1 MQWFYNLKIAHKL
14 LLAFV
19 VVLMLTASLG
29 MFSMTQLSRVNQA
42 AADISGNWLPS
53 MRAALKMKA
62 TLARMRVAELQGMLS
77 DDADNFALFAQTREA
92 QLAQFRQHGR
102 TYATLISRPEE
113 HTMQARLHADFD
125 AYLAAYQRA
134 RELTGDNLAG
144 QARHL
149 MRTDS
154 RQLYQR
160 MNAQLDQMSQLNEGG
175 SISAA
180 SAAAATHASA
190 RWWIV
195 SLLAGSIALALLLAF
210 GVARVVAQPLRAAVL
225 FARRIAGG
233 DLTAQLK
240 VNSTDETGQL
250 MQALCAMN
258 ESLLTIV
265 AEVRGATE
273 AMRDGSDAIARGNRA
288 LSERTGQQA
297 VALEQTTAAVGQLSA
312 AVRQNA
318 EHMVQA
324 SQLTQSAAR
333 VAVQGG
339 SVAAQ
344 MVATMGE
351 IQQAS
356 KQIVDIVGVINGFAC
371 QTNILALNAAIEA
384 AHAGEQGRGFAVV
397 AAEMGVL
404 AQQSTEAARDI
415 KSLILHS
422 AATVNSGT
430 QLAAQ
435 AGATMDQ
442 VVLSAERVTAIVG
455 DIATA
460 SRIQRIGM
468 RQVSQA
474 LMQIDDAGQR
484 NAAQVVQ
491 AAAAAGALRQ
501 QAGQLWQMVALFR
514 LSEATSPP
522 PPAARPGEPN
532 LLRLARG

>member
-29 MFSMTQLSRVNQA
+29 MFSIAQLSRVNQA

-53 MRAALKMKA
+53 VRAALKMKA

-77 DDADNFALFAQTREA
+77 DDADDFAVFAKTREA
-92 QLAQFRQHGR
+92 QLTQFRQHGR
-102 TYATLISRPEE
+102 TYAALISRPEE

-125 AYLAAYQRA
+125 AYLAAHQRA
-134 RELTGDNLAG
+134 RELADDNLTA

-175 SISAA
+175 SINAA
-180 SAAAATHASA
+180 SKAATTHASA
-190 RWWIV
+190 RWWIG
-195 SLLAGSIALALLLAF
+195 SLLAGSIVLGLLLAF
-210 GVARVVAQPLRAAVL
+210 GVARMVAQPLRAAML
-225 FARRIAGG
+225 FARRVAGG
-233 DLTAQLK
+233 DLTAQIK

-250 MQALCAMN
+250 MLALRAMN

-265 AEVRGATE
+265 AEVRSGTE
-273 AMRDGSDAIARGNRA
+273 TMRDGSGAIASGNRD
-288 LSERTGQQA
+288 LSERTGLQA
-297 VALEQTTAAVGQLSA
+297 AALEKTTVAVGQLSA

-318 EHMVQA
+318 EHAAQA
-324 SQLTQSAAR
+324 SQLAQSASL

-339 SVAAQ
+339 SAVAQ
-344 MVATMGE
+344 MVTTMGA

-356 KQIVDIVGVINGFAC
+356 KQIVDIIGVINGIAC

-384 AHAGEQGRGFAVV
+384 AQAGEQGRGFAVV
-397 AAEMGVL
+397 AAEVRML
-404 AQQSTEAARDI
+404 AQRSAEAARDI
-415 KSLILHS
+415 KSLILH
-422 AATVNSGT
+422 AVATVNSGNH
-430 QLAAQ
+430 LVAQ

-442 VVLSAERVTAIVG
+442 VVLSVDRVTAIVN
-455 DIATA
+455 DISAA
-460 SRIQRIGM
+460 SRIQSSGI

-474 LMQIDDAGQR
+474 LMQIDDAVQR
-484 NAAQVVQ
+484 DAAQVVQ
-491 AAAAAGALRQ
+491 AAHAAGALQ
-501 QAGQLWQMVALFR
+501 EQAGKLAQAVGLFR
-514 LSEATSPP
+514 LGEAMASPVAHP
-522 PPAARPGEPN
+522 EDPR